1 MIQQQAAKMERLYTA
16 GQTDL
21 LKLLQV
27 RQRLIEAEN
36 AQLDMAWQAT
46 QAYSDLLVALGATP
60 LIGTPEASA
69 IAAP

>member
-1 MIQQQAAKMERLYTA
+1 
-16 GQTDL
+16 L

-60 LIGTPEASA
+60 LIGSP
-69 IAAP
+69 